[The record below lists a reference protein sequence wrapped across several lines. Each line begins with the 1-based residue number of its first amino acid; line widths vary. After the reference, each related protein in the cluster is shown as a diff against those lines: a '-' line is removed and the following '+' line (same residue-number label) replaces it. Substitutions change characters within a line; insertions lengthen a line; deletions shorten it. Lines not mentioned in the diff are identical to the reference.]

1 MSCYFMAHIRIRD
14 HQEYQKYLVRARE
27 IFKNYHGEY
36 LAVDDH
42 PSVLEGEWD
51 YTRAVLIRF
60 DTREDFNAWYYS
72 QDYQEILKYRLNAS
86 ESTAILMDGYI

>member
-1 MSCYFMAHIRIRD
+1 
-14 HQEYQKYLVRARE
+14 
-27 IFKNYHGEY
+27 
-36 LAVDDH
+36 
-42 PSVLEGEWD
+42 
-51 YTRAVLIRF
+51 VLIRF